1 MVNQRMFLFQGEDLR
16 WFETQSETQTSK
28 NIAIAY
34 HQLRPGSVVLST
46 ECYGRPGPRQFG
58 VLNNPRNVPSDGLK
72 NSHIYEVLTGGVV
85 RFYIDCDWYRNGH
98 ESYNADLPDD
108 DELVLGPLVNGMNKA
123 LQQLGH
129 TELDVTMLEAC
140 SDQKASYHIMWK
152 HVWFRDQNTHVK
164 NFLLDTLATW
174 QESVPFYGRS

>member
-108 DELVLGPLVNGMNKA
+108 DELVLQPLVNAITPSNN
-123 LQQLGH
+123 L
-129 TELDVTMLEAC
+129 VTPSSTSLCWKPAATKKQVTTSCGAAC
-140 SDQKASYHIMWK
+140 G
-152 HVWFRDQNTHVK
+152 F
-164 NFLLDTLATW
+164 ATNA
-174 QESVPFYGRS
+174 RI